1 MFEVFAGE
9 PHLSRLTIRRRKPL
23 PNGGAGHSAGRSL
36 FGCNDGRRWPLCT
49 MLAYAASYLACGA
62 VPAAPAQERGPGP
75 QAAPAEIRL
84 PDQISAMPT
93 ISQSL
98 DVVQH
103 RSQLLIGRSN
113 IVRSAVADP
122 SIIEVAHYSPNELAI
137 IGLQVGTTTL
147 TLWFDK
153 SREPLIYLVNTVRD
167 PSVDERRRTDFAKLE
182 RKLAL
187 LFPNSKVYLIP
198 FSGKIVVKGQAHDS
212 EEAATI
218 LQIIR
223 GEVGASWGT
232 SSAPAIRPASGCTA
246 CQQASGKP
254 SDPPGDV
261 LVNMLEI
268 PGEFQVMLRV
278 RIAELDRSQLRRM
291 GLDLTH
297 LLFDGRHWAPGG
309 KGRSS
314 ASAGIFENG
323 EIKSVLNGLM
333 ANGTAKILSEPVL
346 TVVSGHS
353 ASFLSGGE
361 FAVPNVVGVDG
372 ISGKQTTFHNFG
384 TSLVVTPVV
393 LDRDLI
399 RMNIVPEFS
408 QLNSGN
414 TVDGIPGID
423 TRRAETTVQL
433 REGQTIVLAGL
444 ISHRMTTETSHIR
457 FLGDLPIL
465 GPKYFSGKRSKQDET
480 ELLILVTPEIVRP
493 MDADEVP
500 PVPGHE
506 VTAPND
512 CELYRCGMTEGAADP
527 AVYQLPPFGAGHSAG
542 VPVGYHLFEQQ
553 GGMAPPSPIVTGP
566 PAAPIPASGP
576 YSPPPPA
583 PAATTQITP
592 APEMPTYP
600 APAPPVV
607 SPAPVSPTP
616 AATFT
621 AASPAPVRTAQQ
633 PPNWPQSFAPIDE
646 GLDAPGPIGMAAPKT
661 AGAVVP
667 TTASNQ
673 IRQTSAWMPQRPS
686 PSATNNPNS
695 VPSWSQRPVRSV
707 SNTQATPQR
716 PDDGP
721 TIIPGPISAAP
732 PTDSSV
738 PASKP

>member
-9 PHLSRLTIRRRKPL
+9 PQFSQHRFRKRKARPVHRRLWTLLGCSASLMAYGTLPVANAQDVPASPTMVSVRPL
-23 PNGGAGHSAGRSL
+23 P
-36 FGCNDGRRWPLCT
+36 
-49 MLAYAASYLACGA
+49 
-62 VPAAPAQERGPGP
+62 E
-75 QAAPAEIRL
+75 
-84 PDQISAMPT
+84 QISAMPS

-103 RSQLLIGRSN
+103 RSQLIVGRSN
-113 IVRSAVADP
+113 IVRSAIADP
-122 SIIEVAHYSPNELAI
+122 AIVEVAQYSPNELAI

-153 SREPLIYLVNTVRD
+153 NPQPLIYLVNTVRD

-182 RKLAL
+182 RKLGL
-187 LFPNSKVYLIP
+187 LFPNSKIFLIP

-223 GEVGASWGT
+223 GEFGGSQASANGQ
-232 SSAPAIRPASGCTA
+232 SRPAGCLTG
-246 CQQASGKP
+246 QQTSNKP
-254 SDPPGDV
+254 AESPTDSI
-261 LVNMLEI
+261 VNMLEI

-291 GLDLTH
+291 GVDLTH
-297 LLFDGRHWAPGG
+297 LLFDSRHWAQSGR
-309 KGRSS
+309 GRSS

-323 EIKSVLNGLM
+323 EIRSVMNGLM

-346 TVVSGHS
+346 TVVSGHA

-361 FAVPNVVGVDG
+361 FAVPSAVGFDG
-372 ISGKQTTFHNFG
+372 SGAKPTTFHNFG

-399 RMNIVPEFS
+399 RMNIAPEFS
-408 QLNSGN
+408 QLNAGN
-414 TVDGIPGID
+414 TVNGIPGVD

-444 ISHRMTTETSHIR
+444 ISHKTTTETSHIK
-457 FLGDLPIL
+457 FLGDLPVV

-512 CELYRCGMTEGAADP
+512 CELYRYGMTEGTPDP
-527 AVYQLPPFGAGHSAG
+527 TVYQLPPYGAGHSAG

-553 GGMAPPSPIVTGP
+553 AGPAVSPPPISQAPMPPVPIRQVDAMPQNAVPQYTAPPYTVPQNTVPQDSVPPNDVPVNNGGLVIP
-566 PAAPIPASGP
+566 PAAPPAVSQ
-576 YSPPPPA
+576 Y
-583 PAATTQITP
+583 TP
-592 APEMPTYP
+592 A
-600 APAPPVV
+600 V
-607 SPAPVSPTP
+607 
-616 AATFT
+616 
-621 AASPAPVRTAQQ
+621 ASPSSTPVPQIEQQ
-633 PPNWPQSFAPIDE
+633 TGNNPPLLPVNP
-646 GLDAPGPIGMAAPKT
+646 GLDAPPPINIAPLYKTAISSANMPIGNSNAP
-661 AGAVVP
+661 
-667 TTASNQ
+667 
-673 IRQTSAWMPQRPS
+673 IRQTSAWTSEPQRPAS
-686 PSATNNPNS
+686 TTQAEPI
-695 VPSWSQRPVRSV
+695 PSWSQRPINSFHSTKPV
-707 SNTQATPQR
+707 PQH
-716 PDDGP
+716 PASDGP
-721 TIIPGPISAAP
+721 TIIPGPLPTAP
-732 PTDSSV
+732 PADSIATGSS
-738 PASKP
+738 PQ